1 MDKKSKIKNLLKKRI
16 LLLDGAAGT
25 EIQKRGMP
33 SGVCPE
39 MWCLENPDVISN
51 IHAAYRQAGSDII
64 YTCTFGANCFKL
76 GHYHTQNVREINK
89 DLALLARQAAGRDAL
104 IAGDIGPTGQFI
116 EPFGSLPF
124 EEAVEAFKEQALGLL
139 EGGVDL
145 FVIETMMDIQEAR
158 AALLAVK
165 ETCRCFTIVT
175 MTYEKNG
182 RTLNGT
188 DPVTALIT
196 LQSLGADAVGC
207 NCSGGPD
214 MMVGLIAAMKPY
226 AIVPLVAKPNAG
238 VPRLV
243 GRTTVFDMDAREF
256 AAFGTKF
263 AASGINML
271 GGCCGTT
278 PDHIAALKESIKNE
292 QPLAP
297 SRKSLSALSSAFNFK
312 VLDKNKPLF
321 IIGERL
327 NPTGKSALQQEL
339 LEGKMSL
346 VRQLT
351 KEQEEKGADL
361 LDVNVGVPGIDEV
374 KAIRD
379 ILRLLST
386 TTGLPLVIDSSRVET
401 MEAALRLYPGRA
413 LVNAISGER
422 EKLDKLLP
430 LTAKYGAMFIL
441 MPLTDSEVPET
452 AERRKPVIKTV
463 FQAAKRFGFTKDDII
478 VDGLVMTVASN
489 PQAAL
494 EAIKT
499 IAWCGRQFGCR
510 TLLGLSNV
518 SFGMPGR
525 KWMDATLLAMGQA
538 YGLTM
543 AIADPD
549 SAEIMGVKMAGDL
562 FLKKDQGALSYI
574 AYFSSRP
581 GIVKMDR
588 QAEDLSPAQKVHQ
601 AILEGNREDIVTMVE
616 DAVISGM
623 DAAKLVNDV
632 MIPAIVLVG
641 KLFDEKKYFL
651 PQLIAGAEAMKEA
664 LGYLEP
670 KLKSDGPLQTVK
682 GVVLLAT
689 VRGDIH
695 DIGKNIIALLLKNHG
710 YDVIDLGKDLPAEDI
725 VGAAKQTR
733 PDVVGLSALMTTTMV
748 NMKDVIDLA
757 KKEGLTC
764 KFMVG
769 GAVMTK
775 SYAASLGAA
784 YAKDGVEAV
793 RVVEQ
798 LITGRQYGL
807 P

>member
-1 MDKKSKIKNLLKKRI
+1 MRKSKIKNLLKKRI

-489 PQAAL
+489 PQAAS

>member
-1 MDKKSKIKNLLKKRI
+1 
-16 LLLDGAAGT
+16 
-25 EIQKRGMP
+25 
-33 SGVCPE
+33 

>member
-1 MDKKSKIKNLLKKRI
+1 
-16 LLLDGAAGT
+16 
-25 EIQKRGMP
+25 
-33 SGVCPE
+33 
-39 MWCLENPDVISN
+39 
-51 IHAAYRQAGSDII
+51 
-64 YTCTFGANCFKL
+64 
-76 GHYHTQNVREINK
+76 
-89 DLALLARQAAGRDAL
+89 
-104 IAGDIGPTGQFI
+104 
-116 EPFGSLPF
+116 
-124 EEAVEAFKEQALGLL
+124 
-139 EGGVDL
+139 
-145 FVIETMMDIQEAR
+145 
-158 AALLAVK
+158 
-165 ETCRCFTIVT
+165 
-175 MTYEKNG
+175 
-182 RTLNGT
+182 
-188 DPVTALIT
+188 
-196 LQSLGADAVGC
+196 
-207 NCSGGPD
+207 
-214 MMVGLIAAMKPY
+214 
-226 AIVPLVAKPNAG
+226 
-238 VPRLV
+238 
-243 GRTTVFDMDAREF
+243 
-256 AAFGTKF
+256 
-263 AASGINML
+263 
-271 GGCCGTT
+271 
-278 PDHIAALKESIKNE
+278 
-292 QPLAP
+292 
-297 SRKSLSALSSAFNFK
+297 
-312 VLDKNKPLF
+312 
-321 IIGERL
+321 
-327 NPTGKSALQQEL
+327 
-339 LEGKMSL
+339 
-346 VRQLT
+346 
-351 KEQEEKGADL
+351 
-361 LDVNVGVPGIDEV
+361 
-374 KAIRD
+374 
-379 ILRLLST
+379 
-386 TTGLPLVIDSSRVET
+386 
-401 MEAALRLYPGRA
+401 
-413 LVNAISGER
+413 
-422 EKLDKLLP
+422 
-430 LTAKYGAMFIL
+430 
-441 MPLTDSEVPET
+441 
-452 AERRKPVIKTV
+452 
-463 FQAAKRFGFTKDDII
+463 
-478 VDGLVMTVASN
+478 
-489 PQAAL
+489 
-494 EAIKT
+494 
-499 IAWCGRQFGCR
+499 
-510 TLLGLSNV
+510 
-518 SFGMPGR
+518 
-525 KWMDATLLAMGQA
+525 
-538 YGLTM
+538 
-543 AIADPD
+543 
-549 SAEIMGVKMAGDL
+549 VKMAGDL